1 MKKVII
7 PVILILAWG
16 LIEILSISLKLFYL
30 QLIWSILGII
40 LIFLGLKIKWKNIF
54 NYPWLIWS
62 LYIFSILILFL
73 TLIFGPTIR
82 GTKGWLVLGPI
93 RFQPVELSK
102 IVLILVY
109 AIFFSRRHL
118 LVSSWRIILKSFVL
132 FLIPAIFVLLQPD
145 LGSVL
150 ILFGIWF
157 SFLVLSGLPAKKIIV
172 SFLIFLILGVI
183 AWNYYLKDYHKARI
197 LGIFYPQDNALTIN
211 YSVIQSKIAIGSGG
225 LWGKGF
231 RQGTQTQLGFL
242 TEPATDFILAAL
254 IEEWGLVV
262 GIFIILI
269 FIFFL
274 FNLIKLGARL
284 SVNFLKFIYLGSAI
298 VFALHFFVNVLS
310 VIGLFPVVGIP
321 LPFLSYGGSNLL
333 TNFFLLSIIVSI
345 KRDI

>member
-1 MKKVII
+1 MKKIII
-7 PVILILAWG
+7 PVILVLVWG
-16 LIEILSISLKLFYL
+16 LIEISSISLRLFYL

-40 LIFLGLKIKWKNIF
+40 LVFLGLKIKWKNIF
-54 NYPWLIWS
+54 NYPWFIWF
-62 LYIFSILILFL
+62 LYFFSIFILFL
-73 TLIFGPTIR
+73 TLIFGQTIR
-82 GTKGWLVLGPI
+82 GTKGWLVFGPI
-93 RFQPVELSK
+93 RFQSVELLK

-109 AIFFSRRHL
+109 ASFFSRRHM

-132 FLIPAIFVLLQPD
+132 FLIPTIFVLFQPD
-145 LGSVL
+145 LGSAL

-157 SFLVLSGLPAKKIIV
+157 GFLVLSGLPAKKIIV

-183 AWNYYLKDYHKARI
+183 TWNYYLKDYHKARI
-197 LGIFYPQDNALTIN
+197 LGIFYPKENALTIN

-254 IEEWGLVV
+254 IEEWGIIV
-262 GIFIILI
+262 GIFVVLV

-274 FNLIKLGARL
+274 FNLVKLGAKL
-284 SVNFLKFIYLGSAI
+284 PINFLKFIYLGAAI
-298 VFALHFFVNVLS
+298 VFGLHFFINVLS

-333 TNFFLLSIIVSI
+333 INFFLLSIIVSI
-345 KRDI
+345 RRDI